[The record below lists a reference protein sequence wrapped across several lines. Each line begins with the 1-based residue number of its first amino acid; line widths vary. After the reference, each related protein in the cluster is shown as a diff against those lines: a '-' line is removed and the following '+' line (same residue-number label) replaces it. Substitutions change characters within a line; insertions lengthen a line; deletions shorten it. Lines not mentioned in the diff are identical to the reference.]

1 MRRLLLATI
10 AAGVAGLAVLH
21 VLLLLGVSRP
31 VPLDWLWSFVPHL
44 FLPAW
49 LLLVLALVAGS
60 RVLVVGAAVVAAA
73 HLAWLL
79 PVTTGDAESAPA
91 GAIELRVVS
100 SNVLHDNPR
109 LDDNLAEVLAADAD
123 LVVLQEVTL
132 RDQPTIFDA
141 LSPSYPSYTFM
152 ARDDAF
158 GAAVFSRHPLV
169 DEQILDVAGLPMLTI
184 GVDLG
189 PVTVRVW
196 NVHTRA
202 PTLTGRRLLRD
213 AQLSVMADLRRFEH
227 QPLVAA
233 GDFNA
238 TYWHDE
244 LADLLATDLRDAHAV
259 VGLGLTGTWKSAR
272 VEVLID
278 HVLLSPEWGVAA
290 VRNGEGP
297 GSDHR
302 PVIADL
308 FLRPEVR
315 TRRRPRR
322 APG

>member
-1 MRRLLLATI
+1 MRRALLGTI
-10 AAGVAGLAVLH
+10 AVGLAGFAALH

-31 VPLDWLWSFVPHL
+31 VPLDWLWSFVPQL

-49 LLLVLALVAGS
+49 LLLVGALVAGS
-60 RVLVVGAAVVAAA
+60 RVLVAVATVVAAA
-73 HLAWLL
+73 HLAWVL
-79 PVTTGDAESAPA
+79 PVTTGGGETVPA
-91 GAIELRVVS
+91 GAVELRVLS
-100 SNVLHDNPR
+100 ANVFRDNPS
-109 LDDNLAEVLAADAD
+109 LDAHLAEIRAADAD

-132 RDQPTIFDA
+132 RDQPAIFEA
-141 LSPSYPSYTFM
+141 LSVAYPSYTFM

-169 DEQILDVAGLPMLTI
+169 DEQIIDVAGLPMLTI

-189 PVTVRVW
+189 AVTARVW

-213 AQLSVMADLRRFEH
+213 AQLDAMVDLRRFEH
-227 QPLVAA
+227 QPLLAA

-238 TYWHDE
+238 TYWNDAF
-244 LADLLATDLRDAHAV
+244 ADLLATDLRDAHDV
-259 VGLGLTGTWKSAR
+259 VGRGLTGTWKGVR
-272 VEVLID
+272 VETLID

-308 FLRPEVR
+308 FLRR
-315 TRRRPRR
+315 
-322 APG
+322 